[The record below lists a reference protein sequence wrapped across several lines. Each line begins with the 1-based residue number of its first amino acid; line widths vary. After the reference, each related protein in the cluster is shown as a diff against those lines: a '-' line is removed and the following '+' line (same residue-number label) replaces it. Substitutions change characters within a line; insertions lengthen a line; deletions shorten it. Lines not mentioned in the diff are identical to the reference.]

1 MNTMTRR
8 RANVKFPTAQNYM
21 YFEAIDATTYT
32 FTKDYGGATGNL
44 YYSTNKANWTQ
55 FSSGTA
61 TASFAAGSKVYIK
74 GNINRSTANGPGK
87 FSSTG
92 KFNVGGNLMSIFD
105 FGELKTYACVS
116 LFEGCSIVDASNLE
130 LPATTLKEH
139 CYEYMFRDC
148 EYLTAAPT
156 LPATT
161 LAKYCYS
168 MMFDGTSITVAP
180 ELPATT
186 LEQGC
191 YFSMFQ
197 SCTALTTPP
206 LLPAPVLAPIC
217 YLSMFYGCTSLTHLV
232 CLATDISATNC
243 VYNILAN
250 IRTTGY
256 FYKSPDISASTWE
269 STQET
274 PTRWQIRDYTE

>member
-168 MMFDGTSITVAP
+168 MMFNGTSITVAP

-217 YLSMFYGCTSLTHLV
+217 YRSMFINCTSLTYLV
-232 CLATDISATNC
+232 CLATDISASNC
-243 VYNILAN
+243 VLGILAN